1 MTKQI
6 PEKDRNIGIT
16 RLGYDTPTEATCLI
30 VLTAMFFFF
39 SLGSWAAI
47 IIRNRKVWS
56 IKIIIF
62 LNV

>member
-47 IIRNRKVWS
+47 IIRNRKV
-56 IKIIIF
+56 
-62 LNV
+62 